1 MDDHTILI
9 SMIILAEAVRGP
21 VPLKSFIRVQSFLLS
36 VQYPP
41 KCVGGDCGWCC
52 LCELITSLY
61 RRDMAR
67 H

>member
-41 KCVGGDCGWCC
+41 KCVGGDVCV
-52 LCELITSLY
+52 SLSPHY
-61 RRDMAR
+61 IEEIWQGTD
-67 H
+67 